1 MFKDAVELLYRNHH
15 EKKARY
21 GYLYCQGERGQYLEK
36 WVGTGKKV
44 LDLGCRDGMLT
55 AFFCKDNTVL
65 GVDVDRNALQMAKA
79 KLNIETMWVDLNTE
93 WPFPPNSFD
102 VIIACEIME
111 HLFFLEP
118 FLQKVKDS
126 LKPGGLFL
134 GSVPNAFRMRN
145 RWKFLFGNHYEN
157 DPTHVRQFSVLSLQ
171 KTLKTYFQEI
181 EIVPLQGK
189 ILPLIPVS
197 PKLPQSINQLFA
209 KDLLFRSRILS
220 K

>member
-1 MFKDAVELLYRNHH
+1 MLKNTLELLYRNHH
-15 EKKARY
+15 EKKKRY
-21 GYLYCQGERGQYLEK
+21 GYLYCHGERGHYLEK

-55 AFFCKDNTVL
+55 AFFCRGNAVL

-79 KLNIETMWVDLNTE
+79 KLNIETIWVDLNTE
-93 WPFPPNSFD
+93 WPFLPKSYD

-111 HLFFLEP
+111 HLFFLDP
-118 FLQKVKDS
+118 FLENVKES
-126 LKPGGLFL
+126 LKPGGVFI

-171 KTLKTYFQEI
+171 KTLNEYFQEI
-181 EIVPLQGK
+181 EIIPLQGK
-189 ILPLIPVS
+189 VFPLIPVS
-197 PKLPQSINQLFA
+197 SKLPQSINQLFA
-209 KDLLFRSRILS
+209 KDLLFRSRNLL
-220 K
+220 